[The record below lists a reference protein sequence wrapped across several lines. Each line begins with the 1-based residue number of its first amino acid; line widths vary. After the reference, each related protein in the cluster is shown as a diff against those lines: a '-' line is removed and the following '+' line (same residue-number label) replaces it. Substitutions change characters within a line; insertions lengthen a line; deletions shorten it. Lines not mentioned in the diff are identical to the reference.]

1 MSVMKS
7 PGMIS
12 AKAAFLAYI
21 VLATLALT
29 TLDGDMRKYVLIA
42 IALFAVKTYVD
53 ILRRRIAAN
62 EEAEAAAAESA
73 ASPLADVS
81 SSTEP

>member
-1 MSVMKS
+1 
-7 PGMIS
+7 MIS